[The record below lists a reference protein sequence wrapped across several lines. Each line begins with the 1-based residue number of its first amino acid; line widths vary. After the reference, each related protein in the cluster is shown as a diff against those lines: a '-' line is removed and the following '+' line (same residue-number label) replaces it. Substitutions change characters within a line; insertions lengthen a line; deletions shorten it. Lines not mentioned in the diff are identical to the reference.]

1 MMFCDV
7 LALRKMQ
14 QDKAAANP
22 PKKNNM
28 KKTATKWMGTS
39 RITTKKRCSR
49 IIQSV
54 RKFLLTT
61 NADNCF
67 KLLSK
72 FRDCKLQVLTLFVAQ
87 ISTPML
93 LYCALHWFCSI
104 PSETTGW
111 LQIDHEKI
119 RSVMLPHVTEP
130 WKPLTS
136 YHCKLNLHVFLEK
149 KNVRTKSI
157 KNPYYK
163 LLFRFFLISLAYK
176 SRPLWFASAQRHRGL

>member
-1 MMFCDV
+1 
-7 LALRKMQ
+7 
-14 QDKAAANP
+14 
-22 PKKNNM
+22 
-28 KKTATKWMGTS
+28 MGTS

-149 KNVRTKSI
+149 KKRSYKIYQKSLLQTALSIFFDLTGLQKSTAMICFCTTSQRTII
-157 KNPYYK
+157 KNIGSQRVYSGPQG
-163 LLFRFFLISLAYK
+163 LAFCSGNSDQIAK
-176 SRPLWFASAQRHRGL
+176 